1 MNTESVYI
9 HKVRVRYAECDKM
22 GFVHHSNWALYFEEA
37 RTEQMRANGI
47 TYKDME
53 DDGLI
58 MPVKSMNIDF
68 KRAGRYDDLLSIEI
82 WIEGIPEIRCTFMY
96 KTYNQHG
103 ELLNTASMVM
113 FYARKSDLRPVK
125 IPSIILEKYGFNS

>member
-1 MNTESVYI
+1 
-9 HKVRVRYAECDKM
+9 M

-37 RTEQMRANGI
+37 RTEQMRAKGI

-68 KRAGRYDDLLSIEI
+68 KRAGRYDDLLSIEV
-82 WIEGIPEIRCTFMY
+82 WIEGIPEIRCTFRY
-96 KTYNQHG
+96 NTYNQRG
-103 ELLNTASMVM
+103 ELLNTASMEL
-113 FYARKSDLRPVK
+113 FYARKSDLRPVRIPK
-125 IPSIILEKYGFNS
+125 IIFEKYGF

>member
-1 MNTESVYI
+1 MNTESVYT

-82 WIEGIPEIRCTFMY
+82 WIEGIPEIRCIFMY